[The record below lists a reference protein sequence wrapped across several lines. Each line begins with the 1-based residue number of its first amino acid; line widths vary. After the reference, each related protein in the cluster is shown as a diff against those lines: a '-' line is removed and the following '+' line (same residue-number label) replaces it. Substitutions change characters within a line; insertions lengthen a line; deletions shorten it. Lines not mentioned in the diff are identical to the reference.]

1 MLVRCRGTVIAILA
15 LFLAGAPMPALAS
28 PTIPVCGPVG
38 QLAWGQ
44 YLANPGLIPPAP
56 PDAGNFSFGNTT
68 GTVTSSVAG
77 YFLPGFPQQTNTSF
91 LYQYLINV
99 QSGSVASITIPGS
112 GCVAWPLF
120 GTSSSV
126 PVITACSVNGVPE
139 FPCYN
144 NVPVDSSINFGIQV
158 ESATSDATLLSPI
171 TAPGSSIVFG
181 YVSNVAP
188 GNWVDGTV
196 SDGANSGAVLL
207 LSPVPEP
214 STLIFVSTGL
224 LGLLGFRLKRHRT
237 SF

>member
-1 MLVRCRGTVIAILA
+1 MLVRCIGTIAAIFG
-15 LFLAGAPMPALAS
+15 LFLAGAPIAASAS
-28 PTIPVCGPVG
+28 PNIPVCGPVG

-44 YLANPGLIPPAP
+44 YLANPGPIPPAP
-56 PDAGNFSFGNTT
+56 PGAGNFSFGNTT
-68 GTVTSSVAG
+68 GTVSSSVAG

-91 LYQYLINV
+91 LYQYLVSV

-112 GCVAWPLF
+112 GCAAWPLF
-120 GTSSSV
+120 GTASSF

-158 ESATSDATLLSPI
+158 ESATSNATILSPI
-171 TAPGSSIVFG
+171 TAPGSSILFG
-181 YVSNVAP
+181 YVSNVPP
-188 GNWVDGTV
+188 GYWVDGTV
-196 SDGANSGAVLL
+196 SDGTNSGAVLL

-224 LGLLGFRLKRHRT
+224 LGLLGLRLTRHRT
-237 SF
+237 AS